1 MKRERRIRPQFN
13 LIEFWGGVVAPRIT
27 SSDDMFFPLE
37 SGRIT
42 DNVFAIKDDD
52 VNVFVYTDGENT
64 VCIDCG
70 FKNNLALEKELKS
83 LNINPDSISH
93 LFLTHTDMD
102 HAGGV
107 SVYSNVHLF
116 DNAKLYLGRDEEQ
129 MIDGRTPRKWFLRG
143 PVKIHR
149 EYELLDDGDVV
160 EVGKIHVKAI
170 ATPGHTP
177 GHMAF
182 LINDHALFTGDAL
195 VLEDGKV
202 KPFYSFWNMDTELDV
217 RSVRK
222 LATLE
227 NVSVLLTSHT
237 RHTFEFAK
245 AMEEW
250 M

>member
-13 LIEFWGGVVAPRIT
+13 LIEFWGGVVAPKIT

-52 VNVFVYTDGENT
+52 ANLFVYTDGENT

-83 LNINPDSISH
+83 LNINLDSISH

-160 EVGKIHVKAI
+160 EEGKLRVKAI
-170 ATPGHTP
+170 ATPGNTP

-182 LINDHALFTGDAL
+182 LINDHAIFTGDAL

-202 KPFYSFWNMDTELDV
+202 KPFYPFWNIDTELDI
-217 RSVRK
+217 RSIRR
-222 LATLE
+222 LATLK

-245 AMEEW
+245 AMQEW
-250 M
+250 R